1 MTKERNV
8 SLNHDD
14 YITSAGRRVGD
25 VPEFARH
32 EVEWMDGV
40 HGAASNQLPSEAEVP
55 VPAAIEK
62 LTERAVSGRP
72 RGATAMIDFS
82 GAKHRLKNC
91 RAGAWLISPRTGE
104 KWAKWGGGQI
114 MWVPKDADLPEC
126 LRVSNRN
133 DEQ

>member
-14 YITSAGRRVGD
+14 HITSAGRRLGD
-25 VPEFARH
+25 VPDFARH
-32 EVEWMDGV
+32 EVEWMDGI
-40 HGAASNQLPSEAEVP
+40 HGSASNRFPSEDEVP
-55 VPAAIEK
+55 VPAKIRK
-62 LTERAVSGRP
+62 LTERAVSARP
-72 RGATAMIDFS
+72 RGATAMIDAA
-82 GAKHRLKNC
+82 GAKHRLENC
-91 RAGAWLISPRTGE
+91 RAGAWLISPRTGW

-114 MWVPKDADLPEC
+114 MWVPMDFDLPEC

>member
-1 MTKERNV
+1 MTKERSV

-14 YITSAGRRVGD
+14 RITSVGRRLGD
-25 VPEFARH
+25 VPDFARH
-32 EVEWMDGV
+32 EVEWMDGIQ
-40 HGAASNQLPSEAEVP
+40 GSALKELPSEAEIP
-55 VPAAIEK
+55 VPTVIRK
-62 LTERAVSGRP
+62 FTERVVSGRP

-104 KWAKWGGGQI
+104 KWVKWGGGQI
-114 MWVPKDADLPEC
+114 MWVPKDAYLPEC

>member
-14 YITSAGRRVGD
+14 YITSVGRRLGD

-32 EVEWMDGV
+32 EVEWMDGIQ
-40 HGAASNQLPSEAEVP
+40 GSATNTLPSEAEVP
-55 VPAAIEK
+55 VPVGIMK
-62 LTERAVSGRP
+62 LTEHAVSGRP
-72 RGATAMIDFS
+72 RGATAMIDFT
-82 GAKHRLKNC
+82 GAKHRLKDC
-91 RAGAWLISPRTGE
+91 RAGAWLISPRTGW